1 VIAGSLAGIAGTMY
15 SVFHGNAFPDYAGIG
30 ITVDSLVMV
39 VIGGV
44 KGFYGGVF
52 GAIIYVLLKTFVS
65 RAFTHWELVI
75 GLILI
80 AVVLIF
86 PAGVAGLLRQL
97 GVSRPARLSGELP
110 S

>member
-1 VIAGSLAGIAGTMY
+1 
-15 SVFHGNAFPDYAGIG
+15 
-30 ITVDSLVMV
+30 MV

-52 GAIIYVLLKTFVS
+52 GAVIYVLLRTFVS

-86 PAGVAGLLRQL
+86 PTGVAGLLQKL
-97 GVSRPARLSGELP
+97 GVSRAAHVSGEQR